1 MGLTEFV
8 CDIII
13 VAAVVS
19 QSIPCTSA
27 MANRTFAKNETRIYD
42 IRRIVDVLM
51 NHDHQRKTLCFVTS
65 SLQGGGAQ
73 RVLVNI
79 ANRFA
84 RDGWRT
90 HLICFVAKNNPPIY
104 SVDSSIQLHYLPR
117 GYTIKDRILPP
128 CVKMLQALVA
138 EISPDV
144 LIPFLMPATAYT
156 FIVARNLKIKII
168 VSERNDPMR
177 TPTDPYWRKQRD
189 YIITHADGCV
199 FQTQSACDYFKGN
212 MLSKYA
218 IIRNP
223 VDLSVARSDIVKAKE
238 RTKRIVCIGKYEPQK
253 NLEFLLEVFAEFLKT
268 HPNYTLEVYGNDYHH
283 RRLPLQQK
291 AIALGI
297 DDKVYLNDAR
307 SDIFDVIYDARMCVL
322 PSKYEGMPN
331 ALIESV
337 SLGVPSI
344 ASDCP
349 TYGGRQV
356 ITSGENG
363 YLVPVDDKNAFVDKM
378 CCIADQDLL
387 ADHFTEEGRKV
398 SKKFDIDEVYA
409 LWRRFVLDVL
419 NA

>member
-1 MGLTEFV
+1 MLVNNYPQG
-8 CDIII
+8 
-13 VAAVVS
+13 
-19 QSIPCTSA
+19 
-27 MANRTFAKNETRIYD
+27 
-42 IRRIVDVLM
+42 
-51 NHDHQRKTLCFVTS
+51 KTVCFVTS

-84 RDGWRT
+84 RDGWKT
-90 HLICFVAKNNPPIY
+90 HLICFVAQNNPPIY
-104 SVDSSIQLHYLPR
+104 SVDTEIQLHYLPR
-117 GYTIKDRILPP
+117 GYTIKDRILPK
-128 CVKMLQALVA
+128 CVMMLQALVE
-138 EISPDV
+138 EISPDI

-156 FIVARNLKIKII
+156 FVVARNLKIKII
-168 VSERNDPMR
+168 VSERNDPTR
-177 TPTDPYWRKQRD
+177 TPADPYWRKQRD
-189 YIITHADGCV
+189 HIITHADGCV
-199 FQTQSACDYFKGN
+199 FQTQSAREYFGADAP
-212 MLSKYA
+212 LKYA

-223 VDLSVARSDIVKAKE
+223 VDLSGARNDVVKACE
-238 RTKRIVCIGKYEPQK
+238 RTQRVICVGKYEPQK
-253 NLEFLLEVFAEFLKT
+253 NLEFLLDVFAEFLKT
-268 HPNYTLEVYGNDYHH
+268 HPDYTLEVYGNDYHH
-283 RRLPLQQK
+283 RRLSLQQK

-297 DDKVYLNDAR
+297 DDKVCLNDAR

-349 TYGGRQV
+349 AYGGRQV

-363 YLVPVDDKNAFVDKM
+363 YLVAVDDKEAFVDKM
-378 CCIADQDLL
+378 RCIADQDEL
-387 ADHFTEEGRKV
+387 ADRFTEEGRKV

-409 LWRRFVLDVL
+409 LWKQFVLDVL